1 MGPAPCTNG
10 LLIVLLLVLA
20 VADFGSGQ
28 QNPPP
33 PGAYYTAKFSPSR
46 ATVIIVL
53 IVILVFHRRTPTM
66 AYADVKE
73 HKAVKGAL
81 ECAVCLSEFD
91 DEETL
96 RLLPKCSHVFHPDCI
111 NTWLASHITCPVC
124 RANLVPD
131 DTDFPGTG
139 GELSSVHPASR
150 PPQEV
155 PPSASATE
163 AAPTVVID
171 AEESEDERIIREDTD
186 ELARIGSLK
195 RPLRS
200 KSSRAPTH
208 FSRSHSTGHSLAA
221 RASSC
226 TGTGA
231 GVERFTLR
239 LPEPEHAGRL
249 RRMKSLAVFTAGR
262 QGSTYRSLRLCGDG
276 SSRSG
281 TRVRLGQSGR
291 WPSFLSRTFS
301 AAWGARSTQSAELDG
316 SSKGGK
322 PAASQWSAKT
332 TRPGV
337 RC

>member
-10 LLIVLLLVLA
+10 LFIVLLLVLA
-20 VADFGSGQ
+20 AADFGSGQ
-28 QNPPP
+28 QNPPLL
-33 PGAYYTAKFSPSR
+33 GAYYTTKFSPSR

-53 IVILVFHRRTPTM
+53 IVILIAFFFLLPIGAAAARPRRHQRGLDPAVLETFPTM

-91 DEETL
+91 DDETL
-96 RLLPKCSHVFHPDCI
+96 RLLP
-111 NTWLASHITCPVC
+111 N
-124 RANLVPD
+124 
-131 DTDFPGTG
+131 
-139 GELSSVHPASR
+139 VHPASQ

-155 PPSASATE
+155 PPPDSATE

-171 AEESEDERIIREDTD
+171 VEESEDERIIREETD

-195 RPLRS
+195 RALRS
-200 KSSRAPTH
+200 KSNRAPTH

-221 RASSC
+221 PASIC
-226 TGTGA
+226 TGA
-231 GVERFTLR
+231 GIERFTLR
-239 LPEPEHAGRL
+239 LPKPEHADRL
-249 RRMKSLAVFTAGR
+249 RRMKSLVAFTAGR

-281 TRVRLGQSGR
+281 TSVRLGQSGR

-301 AAWGARSTQSAELDG
+301 AAWGARSTRSAELGG

-322 PAASQWSAKT
+322 PAGAGGKSVECKDH
-332 TRPGV
+332 
-337 RC
+337 